1 LECIHMDKSR
11 AVLRSNVRMAKRIWG
26 NLSAGSIGSLKEL
39 TRKHGLSVRAG
50 EILLIDDRWY
60 ITHSGLLRIARRCA
74 GIQVEALKEFCDP
87 TLSKYAFK
95 ATLYRSRGCKGF
107 VGHGDADPST
117 VSNFVQGAEMRMA
130 ETRAVNRAI
139 RKAYGIGICSIEE
152 IGAIAERQSSRDTK
166 NLPPQPANGNYGG
179 PKVRDRLCQIIR
191 QHQLDATLVKSYAT
205 DFCGVKSL
213 REATREQVENFVVYL
228 ADWAEKDRN
237 ALLCQ
242 LESYQPRRENKE
254 GAA

>member
-1 LECIHMDKSR
+1 MDKSR
-11 AVLRSNVRMAKRIWG
+11 AVLRSNVRMAKLIWG
-26 NLSAGSIGSLKEL
+26 SLSAASIGSLKEL
-39 TRKHGLSVRAG
+39 TRKHSLSIRAG

-74 GIQVEALKEFCDP
+74 GIQVEALTEFCNP
-87 TLSKYAFK
+87 TLSRYAFK
-95 ATLYRSRGCKGF
+95 ATLYRSRACKGF

-117 VSNFVQGAEMRMA
+117 VSNLVQGAEMRVA

-152 IGAIAERQSSRDTK
+152 IGSFAEQPPSRESK
-166 NLPPQPANGNYGG
+166 KLPPQSANGNYGG
-179 PKVRDRLCQIIR
+179 PRVRDRLCQIIR
-191 QHQLDATLVKSYAT
+191 HHQLDATLVKSYAT

-242 LESYQPRRENKE
+242 LNSYLPRGENKE

>member
-1 LECIHMDKSR
+1 MNKSG

-26 NLSAGSIGSLKEL
+26 NLPAASIGSLKEL
-39 TRKHGLSVRAG
+39 TRKHSLSIRAG

-60 ITHSGLLRIARRCA
+60 ITHSGLLRIAHRCA
-74 GIQVEALKEFCDP
+74 GIRVEALTEFCNP
-87 TLSKYAFK
+87 TLSRYAFK
-95 ATLYRSRGCKGF
+95 ATLYRSRSCKGF

-117 VSNFVQGAEMRMA
+117 VSNLVQGAEMRVA
-130 ETRAVNRAI
+130 ETRAVDRAI
-139 RKAYGIGICSIEE
+139 RAAYAIGISSTEE
-152 IGAIAERQSSRDTK
+152 IGAIAEPKSSREAK
-166 NLPPQPANGNYGG
+166 KLPPHPANGSYGG
-179 PKVRDRLCQIIR
+179 SKVRERLCQIIR
-191 QHQLDATLVKSYAT
+191 QHQLDPTLVKAYAV

-213 REATREQVENFVVYL
+213 REATREQVENFVKHL

-242 LESYQPRRENKE
+242 LNSYFAHKEKE